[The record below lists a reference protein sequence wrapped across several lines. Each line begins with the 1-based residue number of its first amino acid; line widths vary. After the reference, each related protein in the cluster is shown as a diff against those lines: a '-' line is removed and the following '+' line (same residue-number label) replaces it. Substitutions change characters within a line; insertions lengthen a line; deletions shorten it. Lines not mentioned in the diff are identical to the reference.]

1 MFSSDS
7 DVRASGPDQ
16 ERPDD
21 SLKELQDILLRQ
33 DKEYLTETVKSV
45 INEAAARRIAENRD
59 EVAVTLAPVM
69 GQAIR
74 EQIRDAQ
81 SDIVDALYPVIG
93 RSIQRAVAEAMRGL
107 ARRVDDNL
115 RQTFS
120 MRRLVRRIQ
129 GRLHGLSD
137 ADLLLRDTLPFRVK
151 EVFLINRA
159 SGLLLAHLSDDP
171 AHTTDRDLVSGMLT
185 AIRDFVHDSFGTEQE
200 GELDEIQYGEVR
212 ILVEPGPWAYLAV
225 VVDGIEPA
233 DLRHKMRGALSD
245 VNRDYASVLAE
256 YDGDPSGLA
265 GVEDHLRP
273 LLFASGEEARPESP
287 RRTPWL
293 GIGVVGALL
302 FLCLALACWGFWR
315 LAEGGATPTATA
327 SPTPFPTAT
336 MTATPTSTP
345 TNTPTQTPTSTPTW
359 TPTRTP
365 TATNTPTPTYTPTAT
380 ATAIPAPYVGVMIG
394 NVYLR
399 SEPRDDSPLTGIAVD
414 SGRPVEVLAV
424 YGTWYLIRWPPG
436 DPAGTSGWVPGRWVG
451 VVAAPPPAIITP
463 EP

>member
-7 DVRASGPDQ
+7 DLTPGPDQ

-21 SLKELQDILLRQ
+21 SLRALQDILLRQ
-33 DKEYLTETVKSV
+33 DREYLTETVKSV
-45 INEAAARRIAENRD
+45 INEAAARRIEEDKD

-120 MRRLVRRIQ
+120 MRRLTRRIQ

-137 ADLLLRDTLPFRVK
+137 AELLLRDTLPFRVK
-151 EVFLINRA
+151 EVFLIDRA

-185 AIRDFVHDSFGTEQE
+185 AIRDFAHDSFGTEQE

-225 VVDGIEPA
+225 VVDGIEPT
-233 DLRHKMRGALSD
+233 DLRHRMRSTLSD
-245 VNRDYASVLAE
+245 VHRDYASVLAE
-256 YDGDPSGLA
+256 YDGDQSGLA

-273 LLFASGEEARPESP
+273 LLVASGEEPGPEP
-287 RRTPWL
+287 TRRTPWL

-302 FLCLALACWGFWR
+302 FLCLAMACFGVWR
-315 LAEGGATPTATA
+315 LAGGGRPAPTAMASPVPSPTITMTATPT
-327 SPTPFPTAT
+327 PTPTETP
-336 MTATPTSTP
+336 TATPTSTP
-345 TNTPTQTPTSTPTW
+345 TSTPTF
-359 TPTRTP
+359 
-365 TATNTPTPTYTPTAT
+365 TATSTPTPTYTPTAT

-399 SEPRDDSPLTGIAVD
+399 SEPRDDSPLSGMAVD

-436 DPAGTSGWVPGRWVG
+436 DPTGTSGWVPGRWVG